1 MRRKRMAAAIIS
13 LAVVL
18 SFVTSAFAVVDTYNN
33 WRGFGIFEQ
42 GDSGGKVRAIQ
53 NVTKYYLGKGSSY
66 TVDGDFGSNTKSA
79 VKEYQESRNLVADG
93 IVGPETWQSM
103 RSELVDTTPDSIAYF
118 DQFYLKKRSGGT
130 TVTVYFRVTSRSTE
144 ELVNPPWFWET
155 YKAAPGSTPG
165 QWYTVDNG

>member
-53 NVTKYYLGKGSSY
+53 NITKYYLGKGTSY
-66 TVDGDFGSNTKSA
+66 TADGAYGSRTTAA
-79 VKEYQESRNLVADG
+79 VKEYQRKRTSVQMVLSGRKLG
-93 IVGPETWQSM
+93 IVFAMSLWMMAAEWM
-103 RSELVDTTPDSIAYF
+103 SIS
-118 DQFYLKKRSGGT
+118 Q
-130 TVTVYFRVTSRSTE
+130 
-144 ELVNPPWFWET
+144 
-155 YKAAPGSTPG
+155 
-165 QWYTVDNG
+165 